1 MNRNY
6 HVESV
11 EPRDRISHEDF
22 FTPRNRVTLVRVED
36 GAVLQVF
43 LSTRRRPKRGEK
55 ILLDDHEV
63 QANLTDCNLKN

>member
-22 FTPRNRVTLVRVED
+22 FRPQNRVTLIRVED
-36 GAVLQVF
+36 GAVLQLF
-43 LSTRRRPKRGEK
+43 LSTRRSPKRGEK
-55 ILLDDHEV
+55 ILLDDREV
-63 QANLTDCNLKN
+63 QANLSGNLRN